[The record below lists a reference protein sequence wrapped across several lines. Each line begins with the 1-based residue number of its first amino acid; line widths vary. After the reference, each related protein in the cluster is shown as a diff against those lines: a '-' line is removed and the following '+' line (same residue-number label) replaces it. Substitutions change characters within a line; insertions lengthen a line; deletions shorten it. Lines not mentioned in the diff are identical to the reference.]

1 MKMQKRMTM
10 VVLAGLAA
18 VALVAG
24 PVRARGIQAGAVQ
37 SEPAVQQS
45 LAANGDYAGDAVPAD
60 DAAVV
65 PFTAQEVELGRAIV
79 LNVVGLAILMAG
91 AGLIVVYTIFAT
103 RRRDLQPVLRGR
115 VAGMNAY
122 GASAASG
129 AISR

>member
-1 MKMQKRMTM
+1 MKMQKRMAM

-37 SEPAVQQS
+37 SQPAVQKS
-45 LAANGDYAGDAVPAD
+45 LAANGDYSGESLLADEVAASPA
-60 DAAVV
+60 
-65 PFTAQEVELGRAIV
+65 TAQEAELGRAMV
-79 LNVVGLAILMAG
+79 LNLIGLGILLAG
-91 AGLIVVYTIFAT
+91 MGSIVVYTTFAT
-103 RRRDLQPVLRGR
+103 RRRDLQPVLRDR

-122 GASAASG
+122 GAASG